1 VSENV
6 TESDSYDPTVIV
18 PQVGD
23 TTYPAVVP
31 QGMGQLANRANFVI
45 RRLRGQGETESLLE
59 SAATASE
66 DTIIVPADSIMGGG
80 NMIKAAFSATAN
92 RIKSIKGKAHGS
104 ADYSLFVSPVPAV
117 TTGWTVITG
126 TSVRLEQSDTSAVAT
141 GTFFVPYTNPG
152 PSTTLVRVRA
162 FVRGT
167 GHLSLPSVMPKVEVF
182 TKSQSTGFF
191 GGGDITEIGSDQ
203 SDDSPDT
210 TNYNVFHTIDWEA
223 PANTLVTDLG
233 LLTIRFS
240 GEEATGT
247 EDLELHGFRVFF
259 SPAT

>member
-1 VSENV
+1 MSENV
-6 TESDSYDPTVIV
+6 SESDSYDPTVIV

-31 QGMGQLANRANFVI
+31 QGMGELANRTNFTI

-59 SAATASE
+59 SAASASE

-92 RIKSIKGKAHGS
+92 RVKAVKSKAHGL
-104 ADYSLFVSPVPAV
+104 ADYSLFVSPIPVSSTGWSVV
-117 TTGWTVITG
+117 TT
-126 TSVRLEQSDTSAVAT
+126 TSVRLEQTDTSAVAT
-141 GTFFVPYTNPG
+141 AIFFVPYVNPG
-152 PSTTLVRVRA
+152 PATTLVRVRA

-167 GHLSLPSVMPKVEVF
+167 GHAALPSVMPKVEVF
-182 TKSQSTGFF
+182 AKSQSLGDF
-191 GGGDITEIGSDQ
+191 GGGGIAEIGADQ
-203 SDDSPDT
+203 SDESADAT
-210 TNYNVFHTIDWEA
+210 AYNVFHYIDWEA
-223 PANTLVTDLG
+223 PANTLVSELG
-233 LLTIRFS
+233 LMTIRFS
-240 GEEATGT
+240 GEDATGA